1 VRSSGRLPAFHH
13 PLLPSSVLPG
23 PHLASALAG
32 TDWDAVTAWATI
44 VVAAGLVAAAIGA
57 FIAARQLQ
65 ETRKGRY
72 SSLFMEM
79 ARAWDEDDL
88 IAVRQSV
95 KGMDPSSFRDHYFS
109 ETAQNSKAF
118 YELLKLGN
126 LFEYLGILEGQDG
139 LELRLVDTALGNS
152 VVFYWELYEVAINEE
167 ARGWPDFYKNWREL
181 AGKLRAQHPTRPK
194 FF

>member
-1 VRSSGRLPAFHH
+1 VRSSGRFPVFHH
-13 PLLPSSVLPG
+13 HPPPFYFGPG
-23 PHLASALAG
+23 AHPASAHPG
-32 TDWDAVTAWATI
+32 TDWAAVTAWATI

-95 KGMDPSSFRDHYFS
+95 KGMDPSSFRDHYLS

-126 LFEYLGILEGQDG
+126 LFEYLGILESKDG
-139 LELRLVDTALGNS
+139 LELQLVDTALGNS
-152 VVFYWELYEVAINEE
+152 VTFYWELYEKVIDEE
-167 ARGWPDFYKNWREL
+167 ARQWPDFYKNWREL
-181 AGKLRAQHPTRPK
+181 AKRIRALHPTRPR

>member
-1 VRSSGRLPAFHH
+1 
-13 PLLPSSVLPG
+13 
-23 PHLASALAG
+23 
-32 TDWDAVTAWATI
+32 
-44 VVAAGLVAAAIGA
+44 VAAGLIAAAIGA
-57 FIAARQLQ
+57 FVAARQLQ

-95 KGMDPSSFRDHYFS
+95 REMNPSTFRDHYFR
-109 ETAQNSKAF
+109 ETERNSKEF

-126 LFEYLGILEGQDG
+126 LFEYLGILASKDG
-139 LELRLVDTALGNS
+139 LHVELVDAALGNS
-152 VVFYWELYEVAINEE
+152 VTFYWDLYERAIDEE
-167 ARGWPDFYKNWREL
+167 VRRWPDFYKNWREL
-181 AGKLRAQHPTRPK
+181 AEKIRALHPTRAR